1 MLAAPPDNHEEV
13 FNVANNYPSPYEHR
27 TVLTIRLSIS
37 VLFAKGQRHVVL
49 GFIAIWCCL
58 SGRSQSSGGKTPVSV
73 QVFQKHFFRAE
84 ENKKG
89 NTKKRI
95 VHEP

>member
-1 MLAAPPDNHEEV
+1 
-13 FNVANNYPSPYEHR
+13 
-27 TVLTIRLSIS
+27 
-37 VLFAKGQRHVVL
+37 
-49 GFIAIWCCL
+49 
-58 SGRSQSSGGKTPVSV
+58 VSV